1 VRGLGET
8 VERQVVRINNEPLS
22 TEKRYALKGEL

>member
-8 VERQVVRINNEPLS
+8 VERQVVEGLGIIEDERL
-22 TEKRYALKGEL
+22 

>member
-8 VERQVVRINNEPLS
+8 VERQVVESLGIIEDERL
-22 TEKRYALKGEL
+22 